1 MDTQNTFTSAGI
13 TAGLY
18 ILYKL
23 VQRYYFRS
31 GCHNRTL
38 EITVVD
44 KEEEKT
50 KEKEPKEEK
59 RPEIELVIS

>member
-1 MDTQNTFTSAGI
+1 MNNTLISSGI
-13 TAGLY
+13 SAGLY
-18 ILYKL
+18 ILYKI

-31 GCHNRTL
+31 GCHNNTL

-50 KEKEPKEEK
+50 AT
-59 RPEIELVIS
+59 IELPAVKP